1 MRVVF
6 LILVLIILLAVG
18 VFTFIIQALPKG
30 ALLPAPLVK
39 FQEGGELQGYWKLEQ
54 FFQEDQTGQLKL
66 IRWSV
71 PGATDNYF
79 LFEGNHICTDG
90 QLDINNNPLRCMNYT
105 TFTLDGNTISVDQPG
120 KSPLKAAWTLTN
132 DTLTLSVTEAGQ
144 KKGKFVLRR
153 LQKK

>member
-6 LILVLIILLAVG
+6 FFLVFIILAVG
-18 VFTFIIQALPKG
+18 VFAFIIQALPKG
-30 ALLPAPLVK
+30 TTLPAPLAK
-39 FQEGGELQGYWKLEQ
+39 FQKGGELQGYWKLEQ

-90 QLDINNNPLRCMNYT
+90 QLDINNNPLRCMNYS
-105 TFTLDGNTISVDQPG
+105 TFTLNGNTISMDQPG
-120 KSPLKAAWTLTN
+120 KPPLKANWTITK
-132 DTLTLSVTEAGQ
+132 DTLELSVVDENQ

-153 LQKK
+153 FQKK